1 MRQQPPISPEATLNQ
16 LVATDARLL
25 PILTR
30 HGLDTCCG
38 GAHSLREVATLHAL
52 DLEALL
58 AELREA

>member
-1 MRQQPPISPEATLNQ
+1 MSQPPTVTADATLNQ
-16 LVATDARLL
+16 LVASDPRLL
-25 PILTR
+25 PILNR

-38 GAHSLREVATLHAL
+38 GAHSLRDVARLHAL